1 MVDETITN
9 ENMNLME
16 QQTFVLKDLIEQQ
29 EETAESTSKFQT
41 AVSKVGS
48 DIRGGVNKK
57 IEGIKSDVASTIK
70 NVPDMLAA
78 TMDPLTGTLLK
89 GLTSTVK
96 KIPTAASYAKG
107 LFSNDNEGEKKK
119 GRLRET
125 KREKIGRI
133 RETKS
138 DERTNENLTQIQTSN
153 INQNEHLTHISTNT
167 SNTQNAIENLVS
179 IMRGDRLD
187 KLEERREKS
196 RADKE
201 MIAAI
206 EGAGAGA
213 ALGAGGDDDEED
225 GRDEDTGIFD
235 KLKEKF
241 LEITGAGAI
250 LGTALSK
257 FKTSVSNVGKSIGA
271 AGRTVAKSAAAAAKA
286 TGRGA
291 LSAARV
297 LGGGRG
303 RAAAAGVTAAGS
315 AVKNLLGSS
324 PKPSGAP
331 PRPGGPGGGT
341 KVRVPKSPKPSGGG
355 GAMAKAGARYPKL
368 LKFAKFIRG
377 VPGLNVLAAGVEGI
391 LLASD
396 DEMPPEQK
404 KEELARIL
412 GGALGGAG
420 GAKLGTILGT
430 LAFPG
435 LGTIAGTLAG
445 GVGGYFLGGYAAKK
459 IAGTLLEKPES
470 GSSPIP
476 NGNTSRLGG
485 QNQEPSVGGT
495 RQNTQNVNLGRAQ
508 ADRQAATAQNRASP
522 ESGQGNV
529 NVSAP
534 TNINSSSSTVVKP
547 LPSPSRVP
555 QNTADLFYGAGAG
568 VSP

>member
-1 MVDETITN
+1 MVDETVTN

-29 EETAESTSKFQT
+29 EETAESTGKFQT

-70 NVPDMLAA
+70 NVPDMLSA

-107 LFSNDNEGEKKK
+107 LFSNNDDKGEKKK
-119 GRLRET
+119 DRV
-125 KREKIGRI
+125 

-138 DERTNENLTQIQTSN
+138 DERTNENLTQIQTSTV
-153 INQNEHLTHISTNT
+153 NQNESLNQISTNT
-167 SNTQNAIENLVS
+167 SNTQNAIENLVY

-206 EGAGAGA
+206 EGVGAGT
-213 ALGAGGDDDEED
+213 ALGAGGGGDDED
-225 GRDEDTGIFD
+225 GRGEDTGIFD

-303 RAAAAGVTAAGS
+303 RAAVAGTTAAGS
-315 AVKNLLGSS
+315 AVRNLLGSS

-331 PRPGGPGGGT
+331 PRAGGPGGGT
-341 KVRVPKSPKPSGGG
+341 KVRVPTPPKPSGGG
-355 GAMAKAGARYPKL
+355 GMAKAAARYPKL

-391 LLASD
+391 MLASD

-420 GAKLGTILGT
+420 GAKLGAILGT

-445 GVGGYFLGGYAAKK
+445 GVGGYFLGGWAAKK

-470 GSSPIP
+470 GSPPIP

-495 RQNTQNVNLGRAQ
+495 RQNTQDVNLGRAQ
-508 ADRQAATAQNRASP
+508 ADRQAATAQNGVSL

-529 NVSAP
+529 NVATNVQNNSNVTTQTRPPASSQPDNMSDTMLTAGFAP
-534 TNINSSSSTVVKP
+534 
-547 LPSPSRVP
+547 
-555 QNTADLFYGAGAG
+555 
-568 VSP
+568 

>member
-1 MVDETITN
+1 MVDETIIN

-29 EETAESTSKFQT
+29 EETAESTGKFQT

-107 LFSNDNEGEKKK
+107 LFSNDNEGEKKR

-213 ALGAGGDDDEED
+213 ALGAGGDDDED

-257 FKTSVSNVGKSIGA
+257 FKTRVSNVGKSIGA

-303 RAAAAGVTAAGS
+303 RAAAAGATAAGS

-355 GAMAKAGARYPKL
+355 GAMAKAGAKYPKL

-420 GAKLGTILGT
+420 GAKLGAILGT

-470 GSSPIP
+470 GSPPIP

-529 NVSAP
+529 NVATNVQNNSNVTTQTRPSA
-534 TNINSSSSTVVKP
+534 SSQPDNMSDTMLSNGFAP
-547 LPSPSRVP
+547 
-555 QNTADLFYGAGAG
+555 
-568 VSP
+568 

>member
-29 EETAESTSKFQT
+29 EETAESTGKFQT

-89 GLTSTVK
+89 GLTSTVE

-153 INQNEHLTHISTNT
+153 INQNELLTQISTNT

-303 RAAAAGVTAAGS
+303 RAAAAGATAAGS
-315 AVKNLLGSS
+315 AVRNLLGSS
-324 PKPSGAP
+324 PKPSGTP

-341 KVRVPKSPKPSGGG
+341 KVRVPKSPKPSGGGG

-420 GAKLGTILGT
+420 GAKLGAILGT

-470 GSSPIP
+470 GSPPIP
-476 NGNTSRLGG
+476 NGNTSRLSG

-508 ADRQAATAQNRASP
+508 ADRQAATAQNRASS

-529 NVSAP
+529 NVATNVQNNSNVTTQTRPSA
-534 TNINSSSSTVVKP
+534 SSQPDNMSDTMLSNGFAP
-547 LPSPSRVP
+547 
-555 QNTADLFYGAGAG
+555 
-568 VSP
+568 

>member
-29 EETAESTSKFQT
+29 EETAESTGKFQT

-70 NVPDMLAA
+70 NVPDMLTA

-153 INQNEHLTHISTNT
+153 INQNELLTQISTNT

-206 EGAGAGA
+206 EGAGAGT

-303 RAAAAGVTAAGS
+303 RAAAAGATAAGS

-420 GAKLGTILGT
+420 GAKLGAILGT

-470 GSSPIP
+470 GSPPIP

-529 NVSAP
+529 NVATNVQNNSNVTTQTRPSA
-534 TNINSSSSTVVKP
+534 SSQPDNMSDTMLSNGFAP
-547 LPSPSRVP
+547 
-555 QNTADLFYGAGAG
+555 
-568 VSP
+568 